1 MLRLSLSAFRQL
13 ATRLRA
19 DVGVDLGTANS
30 LVYVRGE
37 GIVVREPSVI
47 ARTEDGHIL
56 AVGEDAKRMIG
67 RTPAHITAL
76 RPMKGGVIADFGV
89 TSAMLAHFF
98 QKALRTRYVRRPR
111 VVVGIPAEASQVE
124 RRAVI
129 DASLQAGAGEAYLID
144 EPLAAALGIGSP
156 ISDPVATTI
165 VDIGGGRT
173 DVAVIA
179 LGGIVTSSSIRVAGD
194 EMDEAIIQYVRRAYN
209 LVIGER
215 TAEAIK
221 IEAGSA
227 TPSTGVEP
235 VVEVRGRQIL
245 SGLPRIVRMTAAEV
259 REAIAEPVRAIMDT
273 VRRTLEHSPPELS
286 ADMVTRGIVLVGG
299 GALLRGID
307 RLVGQETGMPVQ
319 ISSDPLSA
327 VIMGAGRVLYDM
339 RGSLRIL
346 KSSASIPNA

>member
-1 MLRLSLSAFRQL
+1 MMRLSIAALKQL

-30 LVYVRGE
+30 LVYVRGQ

-47 ARTEDGHIL
+47 ARTQDGHIL
-56 AVGEDAKRMIG
+56 AVGEEAKRMIG
-67 RTPAHITAL
+67 RTPAHITAT

-89 TSAMLAHFF
+89 TSAMLAYFF
-98 QKALRTRYVRRPR
+98 RKALRNRYARRPR
-111 VVVGIPAEASQVE
+111 VVVGIPTGASQVE

-129 DASLQAGAGEAYLID
+129 DASLHAGAGEAYIIE
-144 EPLAAALGIGSP
+144 EPLAAALGVGSP
-156 ISDPVATTI
+156 VSEPVATTI

-179 LGGIVTSSSIRVAGD
+179 LGGIVTSGSIRVAGD
-194 EMDEAIIQYVRRAYN
+194 EMDEAIIQYARRAYN

-221 IEAGSA
+221 IEVGSA
-227 TPSTGVEP
+227 TPFGGEEP
-235 VVEVRGRQIL
+235 MVEVRGRQIL

-259 REAIAEPVRAIMDT
+259 REAIAEPVKAIIET

-286 ADMVTRGIVLVGG
+286 SDMITRGIVMVGG

-307 RLVGQETGMPVQ
+307 TLVGEETGMPVHV
-319 ISSDPLSA
+319 SSDPLSA
-327 VIMGAGRVLYDM
+327 VILGAGRILYDM
-339 RGSLRIL
+339 GGFPHVLR
-346 KSSASIPNA
+346 SSASLTGA

>member
-1 MLRLSLSAFRQL
+1 M
-13 ATRLRA
+13 RA

-47 ARTEDGHIL
+47 ARTEDGDIL
-56 AVGEDAKRMIG
+56 AVGEEAKRMIG
-67 RTPAHITAL
+67 RTPAHITAT

-89 TSAMLAHFF
+89 TSAMLAYFF
-98 QKALRTRYVRRPR
+98 RKALRTRYARRPR
-111 VVVGIPAEASQVE
+111 VVVGIPTGASQVE

-144 EPLAAALGIGSP
+144 EPLAAALGVGSP

-179 LGGIVTSSSIRVAGD
+179 LGGIVTSGSIRVAGD
-194 EMDEAIIQYVRRAYN
+194 EMDEAIIQYARRVYN

-221 IEAGSA
+221 IEVGSA
-227 TPSTGVEP
+227 TPFSGEST
-235 VVEVRGRQIL
+235 VEVRGRQIL
-245 SGLPRIVRMTAAEV
+245 SGLPRIVKMTAAEV
-259 REAIAEPVRAIMDT
+259 REAIAEPVRAIMET

-307 RLVGQETGMPVQ
+307 KLVGEETGMPVRL
-319 ISSDPLSA
+319 SSDPLSA
-327 VIMGAGRVLYDM
+327 VIMGAGSVLYDM
-339 RGSLRIL
+339 GASLRVL
-346 KSSASIPNA
+346 RSAASLTGA

>member
-1 MLRLSLSAFRQL
+1 MSALRQL

-30 LVYVRGE
+30 LVYVRGK

-67 RTPAHITAL
+67 RTPAHITAT

-89 TSAMLAHFF
+89 TSAMLAYFF

-111 VVVGIPAEASQVE
+111 VVVGVPAEASQVE

-179 LGGIVTSSSIRVAGD
+179 LGGIVTGSSIRVAGD
-194 EMDEAIIQYVRRAYN
+194 EMDEAIIQYARRAYN

-221 IEAGSA
+221 IEVGSA
-227 TPSTGVEP
+227 KPLSGKEP

-245 SGLPRIVRMTAAEV
+245 SGLPRIVRMTATEV

-307 RLVGQETGMPVQ
+307 TLLGEETGMPVQ

-346 KSSASIPNA
+346 KSSASLTNA

>member
-1 MLRLSLSAFRQL
+1 MRLSLPAFRQL
-13 ATRLRA
+13 GARLRA

-47 ARTEDGHIL
+47 ARTDDGHIL

-89 TSAMLAHFF
+89 TSAMLSHFF
-98 QKALRTRYVRRPR
+98 KKALPTRYVRRPR

-179 LGGIVTSSSIRVAGD
+179 LGGIVTSNSIRVAGD

-215 TAEAIK
+215 TAETIK

-227 TPSTGVEP
+227 TPSTGAEP

-259 REAIAEPVRAIMDT
+259 RDAIAEPVRAIMDT

-307 RLVGQETGMPVQ
+307 RLLGQETGMPVQ